1 VPIVYS
7 HTSHGITISVEVEY
21 LAQDRH
27 DYGPDQ
33 FAWAYHITM
42 RNSSDEVVQLKTRH
56 WTITDGFGRV
66 HKVNGEGV
74 VGQKPRLQPGQ
85 SYAYTSGCPLP
96 TPSGSMSGY
105 YVFVRE
111 DGAPL
116 KVIIPAFSLD
126 LPDPG
131 RVLN

>member
-1 VPIVYS
+1 MFYS
-7 HTSHGITISVEVEY
+7 HTSHGITVEVEVEY
-21 LAQDRH
+21 LAPEVH

-33 FAWAYHITM
+33 YAWAYHVTL
-42 RNSSDEVVQLKTRH
+42 RNSSDEVVQLRTRH
-56 WTITDGFGRV
+56 WTITDGFGRM

-74 VGQKPRLQPGQ
+74 VGQKPRLRPGEVYEY
-85 SYAYTSGCPLP
+85 SSGCPLP
-96 TPSGSMSGY
+96 TSSGSMSGHY
-105 YVFVRE
+105 MFVRE

-126 LPDPG
+126 VPDAG

>member
-1 VPIVYS
+1 MIYS
-7 HTSHGITISVEVEY
+7 HTSHGVTVEVEVEY
-21 LAQDRH
+21 LPQDVH

-33 FAWAYHITM
+33 YAWAYHITM
-42 RNSSDEVVQLKTRH
+42 RNSSDEVVQLRSRH
-56 WTITDGFGRV
+56 WTITDGFGRM

-74 VGQKPRLQPGQ
+74 VGQKPRLRPGEIYEY
-85 SYAYTSGCPLP
+85 SSGCPLP
-96 TPSGSMSGY
+96 TSSGSMSGHY
-105 YVFVRE
+105 IFVRE

-126 LPDPG
+126 MPDAG